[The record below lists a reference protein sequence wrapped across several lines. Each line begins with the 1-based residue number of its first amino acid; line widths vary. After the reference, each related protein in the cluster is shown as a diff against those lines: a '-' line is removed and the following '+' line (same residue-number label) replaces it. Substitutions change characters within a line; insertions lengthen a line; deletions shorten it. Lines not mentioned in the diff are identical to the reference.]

1 MYSLCHCPL
10 FSDLSPR
17 SFPTR
22 VSGFPTKITSPPS
35 PIVNE
40 PAILFHHWSAVSHP
54 SQRPIYLRHVSVTKC
69 PLFSDRSPRS
79 SFLPQ
84 KKEQDVEPNFPSFH
98 WCERDDIRDPCKIC
112 QQVLPVDTNTTW
124 KPTPWDTSV
133 TCQRCIDAGCVIP
146 PDEHCCGLCQTTS
159 DPLSD
164 DCQT

>member
-1 MYSLCHCPL
+1 MVSLVQRT
-10 FSDLSPR
+10 FSSRLLLPGRLPRKNQDLQ
-17 SFPTR
+17 
-22 VSGFPTKITSPPS
+22 VK
-35 PIVNE
+35 
-40 PAILFHHWSAVSHP
+40 
-54 SQRPIYLRHVSVTKC
+54 QRTL
-69 PLFSDRSPRS
+69 DRW
-79 SFLPQ
+79 FQGLEHNLPQ

>member
-1 MYSLCHCPL
+1 MYYPMYSLCHCPL

-35 PIVNE
+35 PILNE

-79 SFLPQ
+79 SWSAGLLSTRNSSIGSKSGGSDELGPGH
-84 KKEQDVEPNFPSFH
+84 KRRYWRMKNRAVWPS
-98 WCERDDIRDPCKIC
+98 
-112 QQVLPVDTNTTW
+112 
-124 KPTPWDTSV
+124 
-133 TCQRCIDAGCVIP
+133 
-146 PDEHCCGLCQTTS
+146 
-159 DPLSD
+159 
-164 DCQT
+164 